1 MTEPRRSKR
10 KFCISKYDINDINYI
25 NEDRAKKI
33 KKENIDKTEK
43 KEDKTELNKKVDKTE
58 LNKKVDKTDNKTEAK
73 TEIKT
78 DNKTDNKTEIK
89 TEAKTEKNKVD
100 NTEKNKVDNTEKN
113 KVDNTEINKVDNTEK
128 TAKTDI
134 NKVKI
139 DNNIINEKLNKEKN
153 KNNKNKYCTLCD
165 ILLDIKFFEVNN
177 KLYCNICYNKKIKN
191 NTINIENKIDPKTP
205 SNNGTDISNTLHH
218 KKINFIIMK
227 KDNPNLIKIIN
238 NKILQTNIEN
248 INKQVEKDNKEK
260 EKEKDNKEKP
270 KYNKIFYNYDKDDL
284 KTPAGKDDED
294 DEDDYE
300 DYEDYEDD
308 EDDYEEK
315 GKGKGKESEKGK
327 EKNKEIK
334 KNINNYEKEFDTLFF
349 TSLLNRINN
358 SDKECCPFENKTTN
372 KPTNKTTNKK
382 NKDNKNDDIN
392 DNDNSSLE
400 YEWLGKD
407 IKDIDD
413 LIRIGK
419 TYNPKKIKRHNL
431 NLKKLNKLVDPLIE
445 LKNMIGMKEVKK
457 IIFDQIIYYLQNLD
471 DKNVDMLHTV
481 IVGPPG
487 VGKTQLTHI
496 IAKIYNKLGFLK
508 TDKVICAKRDDLVG
522 EYVGQTAPKTRK
534 VLESALGG
542 VLLLDE
548 VYALSPNSEKDF
560 AREAIDMI
568 NVYLSEHCHD
578 LVCVI
583 AGYKKPTYE
592 HFLAHNEGLA
602 RRFTHHFEIKGYN
615 SEELTLIY
623 KKYLEEQKWGL
634 LPTVE
639 QMIPLIEKNLKLF
652 PNFGGDMTTLFACC
666 KKTHSKRLL
675 LIPTEEELNNT
686 KKNIHIDDIEKGI
699 KLFIDIKTKSKS
711 DEDSEDKEKFSH
723 MYC

>member
-1 MTEPRRSKR
+1 
-10 KFCISKYDINDINYI
+10 
-25 NEDRAKKI
+25 
-33 KKENIDKTEK
+33 
-43 KEDKTELNKKVDKTE
+43 
-58 LNKKVDKTDNKTEAK
+58 
-73 TEIKT
+73 
-78 DNKTDNKTEIK
+78 
-89 TEAKTEKNKVD
+89 
-100 NTEKNKVDNTEKN
+100 
-113 KVDNTEINKVDNTEK
+113 
-128 TAKTDI
+128 
-134 NKVKI
+134 
-139 DNNIINEKLNKEKN
+139 
-153 KNNKNKYCTLCD
+153 
-165 ILLDIKFFEVNN
+165 
-177 KLYCNICYNKKIKN
+177 
-191 NTINIENKIDPKTP
+191 
-205 SNNGTDISNTLHH
+205 
-218 KKINFIIMK
+218 MK

-315 GKGKGKESEKGK
+315 EKGKGKESEKGK

-372 KPTNKTTNKK
+372 KPTNKPTNKK